1 MLLPGLPSQPVQ
13 AALSATRFASRPSAA
28 APRFGSAAGVAF
40 EMAGKMASEIA
51 GKTGAEAL
59 GKAGMKNFKVNGL
72 MRFLDFEELA
82 FATINQIKVIY
93 GLCIMSRILAA
104 STRSKNEVREVA
116 TRDSMGYTFWFFA
129 TPMIQRLFLRFLSP
143 KDLRPGLIV
152 EKAKPEATGGLMN
165 TLKRISWEISPLARW
180 EIPSAHQVKDRM
192 AHALQALE
200 KQGVS
205 HTDEAFIKMEK
216 HFKNLIKWR
225 SLATGLGWGITIA
238 LLGVGINLYNIY
250 MTRRNLERSM
260 KTGAPMPSAGH

>member
-1 MLLPGLPSQPVQ
+1 MMPSLSHSPFQPTARL
-13 AALSATRFASRPSAA
+13 AARPVAPKFGGAASMAFDMVGKAA
-28 APRFGSAAGVAF
+28 S
-40 EMAGKMASEIA
+40 EMAGKA
-51 GKTGAEAL
+51 GAEAL
-59 GKAGMKNFKVNGL
+59 GKASMANFKVSGL
-72 MRFLDFEELA
+72 MRFLDFQELA
-82 FATINQIKVIY
+82 SATINQIKVIY

-116 TRDSMGYTFWFFA
+116 TRDSMGFTFWFFA

-152 EKAKPEATGGLMN
+152 EKAKPAATGGGLMN
-165 TLKRISWEISPLARW
+165 TLKRLSWEISPLARW

-200 KQGVS
+200 KQGIS
-205 HTDEAFIKMEK
+205 HSDEAFIKMEK

-225 SLATGLGWGITIA
+225 SLATGLGWAITIA

-260 KTGAPMPSAGH
+260 KTGAPMPTAGH